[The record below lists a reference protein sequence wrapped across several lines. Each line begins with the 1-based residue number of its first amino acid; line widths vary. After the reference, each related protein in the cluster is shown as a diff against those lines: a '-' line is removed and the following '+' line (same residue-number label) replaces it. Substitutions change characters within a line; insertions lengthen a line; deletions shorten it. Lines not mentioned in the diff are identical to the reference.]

1 MIIVSTKNVFS
12 GALCL
17 YTTVAAINSEAQ
29 STECKKQYWS
39 VVEAINEF
47 NQKSWR
53 IIGHNKIVDADKDS
67 WIKDTKYEE
76 SITKVIGEAI
86 GKCLSDTGEFVNKN
100 SGDTV
105 TFAVTPEQTEYTPEN
120 WNAVVL
126 WNYLNQLKWNFVK
139 NRGFGSDEIFNRT
152 YNAVFRYYND
162 DYADIITDL
171 DDKIQKAI
179 SDIKE
184 YAKALDLESYMQQF
198 VTTVQKLKDKDVK
211 SIYKEVRN
219 SDQPQNPQVYISP
232 IIRIL
237 STDYSDNNPSCF
249 NHICGIVDIKHP
261 LKIVV
266 NNLTYM
272 ISQPVF
278 DWGKDINGTNKSELE
293 RKVQEIRDTT
303 YGGVLPENLQSIIY
317 NQALKIL
324 ED

>member
-1 MIIVSTKNVFS
+1 
-12 GALCL
+12 
-17 YTTVAAINSEAQ
+17 
-29 STECKKQYWS
+29 
-39 VVEAINEF
+39 
-47 NQKSWR
+47 
-53 IIGHNKIVDADKDS
+53 
-67 WIKDTKYEE
+67 
-76 SITKVIGEAI
+76 
-86 GKCLSDTGEFVNKN
+86 
-100 SGDTV
+100 
-105 TFAVTPEQTEYTPEN
+105 
-120 WNAVVL
+120 
-126 WNYLNQLKWNFVK
+126 
-139 NRGFGSDEIFNRT
+139 
-152 YNAVFRYYND
+152 
-162 DYADIITDL
+162 
-171 DDKIQKAI
+171 
-179 SDIKE
+179 
-184 YAKALDLESYMQQF
+184 MQQF

-232 IIRIL
+232 IMKIY
-237 STDYSDNNPSCF
+237 STDYAEDNPSCF

>member
-1 MIIVSTKNVFS
+1 MIIVSTKNVFR

-17 YTTVAAINSEAQ
+17 YTTVAAINLEAQ

-39 VVEAINEF
+39 VAEAINEF

-86 GKCLSDTGEFVNKN
+86 GKCLSDTGEFANKN
-100 SGDTV
+100 SSDTV
-105 TFAVTPEQTEYTPEN
+105 TFAVTHEQTEYTPEN

-198 VTTVQKLKDKDVK
+198 VTTVQKLKDKNVK
-211 SIYKEVRN
+211 SIYKDVRA
-219 SDQPQNPQVYISP
+219 SDNPGNPKVYISP
-232 IIRIL
+232 IMTL
-237 STDYSDNNPSCF
+237 CSTDYPEKNPFCF
-249 NHICGIVDIKHP
+249 NHIRGIVDRKHP
-261 LKIVV
+261 LKVV
-266 NNLTYM
+266 SNNKTYK
-272 ISQPVF
+272 ISRPFF
-278 DWGKDINGTNKSELE
+278 DWGKEHNGADKNELK
-293 RKVQEIRDTT
+293 RKVKEIRDTT
-303 YGGVLPENLQSIIY
+303 YGDVLPENLQSIIY

-324 ED
+324 